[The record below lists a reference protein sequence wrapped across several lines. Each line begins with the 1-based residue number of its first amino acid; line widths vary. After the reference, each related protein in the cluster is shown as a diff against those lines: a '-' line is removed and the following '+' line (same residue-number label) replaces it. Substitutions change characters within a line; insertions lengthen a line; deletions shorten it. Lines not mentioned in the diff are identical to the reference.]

1 MAAFEYVALD
11 GRGREKKGVLE
22 ADTARLA
29 RALLR
34 QQSLVPLEVEET
46 SGRAAARGAA
56 KGAAKGA
63 RRLGVGGAA
72 PASAPKTSFR
82 GGISTNDLA
91 LVTRQIATLSGAG
104 TPLEETLSAVSRQT
118 EKQKIKSLLLS
129 VRAKVMEG
137 YTFAAAL
144 ADYPR
149 IFPEIYQAT
158 VSAGEQSGH
167 LDAVLERLADYTEE
181 RQAAAATVKKAL
193 IYPSVLV
200 AASVLIVAFLLA
212 YVVPQVVQVF
222 DGMDQELP
230 ALTVGMLATSD
241 FVREWGLVVA
251 GIGFVAFVLFGRAMR
266 AEAFKMRVHA
276 LMLRLP
282 LFSKLI
288 RGHNTSQFARTLSI
302 LAASGVPVLEALDIA
317 SQVVTNRPMRE
328 AVKSAAAQVREG
340 ATLSRALERTGY
352 FPPMLLHLIASGET
366 SGEIDA
372 MLEKA
377 ATHQERELNS
387 AMSVFLG
394 LFEPLVILIMGGVVL
409 TIVLGILLPIFEMNQ
424 LVN

>member
-46 SGRAAARGAA
+46 SGRAARGARGQAAA
-56 KGAAKGA
+56 KGGA
-63 RRLGVGGAA
+63 GAAA
-72 PASAPKTSFR
+72 PAPKASFR

-91 LVTRQIATLSGAG
+91 LLTRQIATLSGAG

-181 RQAAAATVKKAL
+181 RQASAATVKKAL
-193 IYPSVLV
+193 IYPSMLV
-200 AASVLIVAFLLA
+200 FASILIVAFLLA

-251 GIGFVAFVLFGRAMR
+251 GVAFVAFVLFGRAMR

-276 LMLRLP
+276 MMLRLP
-282 LFSKLI
+282 LFSRLI
-288 RGHNTSQFARTLSI
+288 RGHNTAQFARTLSI

-328 AVKSAAAQVREG
+328 AVRTASMQVREG
-340 ATLSRALERTGY
+340 STLSRALERSGY
-352 FPPMLLHLIASGET
+352 FPPMLLHLIASGES
-366 SGEIDA
+366 SGQLDH
-372 MLEKA
+372 MLGKA
-377 ATHQERELNS
+377 ASHQERELN
-387 AMSVFLG
+387 AVMAVFLG
-394 LFEPLVILIMGGVVL
+394 LFEPIVILIMGGVVL

-424 LVN
+424 LVG